1 MRNLRLDDQDPL
13 GLMRSLVAKQEVL
26 DLTDETTPIEVLMT
40 AGGLSSEGAA
50 I

>member
-1 MRNLRLDDQDPL
+1 
-13 GLMRSLVAKQEVL
+13 VL

>member
-26 DLTDETTPIEVLMT
+26 DLIDETTPIEVLLT
-40 AGGLSSEGAA
+40 AGGLSPESAA